1 MMIKIVGALITITSC
16 TVAGFLWA
24 NNYANRTRQIR
35 ELQNALTYMETEI
48 LYGHTPLDAILNS
61 ISLRVKEPLASLFKQ
76 ISEELV
82 HGNST
87 IQESWSNAIQR
98 YWRVTSMKENEREIL
113 LQLGNNL
120 GLSDASNQQKHI
132 RVALNH
138 LQAEEMDAL
147 DQQKRYEKMTRILG
161 FLIGVLIVIIV
172 I

>member
-16 TVAGFLWA
+16 TLAGILWA

-76 ISEELV
+76 ISEDLL
-82 HGNST
+82 HRNST
-87 IQESWSNAIQR
+87 IQECWSRAIQD
-98 YWRVTSMKENEREIL
+98 YWRVTSMKENEKEIL
-113 LQLGNNL
+113 LQLGKTL
-120 GLSDASNQQKHI
+120 GQSDAINQQKHI

-138 LQAEEMDAL
+138 LQTEEMDAL